1 MVPTNSHTKKKY
13 PALQIASWNV
23 RTMQTGLSGDL
34 EEVTDAP
41 KTSIID
47 RELNRLNI
55 DIAGLQETRLAGF
68 GSIEEK
74 NYTFFWQGL
83 HEEEKRLHGVGFAIR
98 NNLLSKMEP
107 IKKGSERILLMRL
120 RTSSGFATFVCCYAP
135 TLTSDSDLKDR
146 FYSELDDAIKNIK
159 PSDVLYLLGDFNAR
173 VGAEKCLWPEV
184 LGSHGTGK
192 MNENGQRLLE
202 FCSYHH
208 LCITN
213 TFFENKPIHKGTWQ
227 HPRSKTWHQIDF
239 TITKQSNLCNVKNS
253 RTYHSADCNTDHSLV
268 RSKITLVPKAIHKSK
283 KKVPPKIDISKATNK
298 KWKIIFQNKFKSTYK
313 NLPDDDINATDTWK
327 YLQNTIHRCALE
339 TFGTNKKRNR
349 DWYEASA
356 EKIEPFLERK
366 RAAMLKLK
374 ANANHSNKTEHQKFR
389 NEAQRAAR
397 QCANEYFTTLSNRI
411 QRASDTGN
419 IRAMYEGI
427 NQVIGKQIK
436 KPAPLRSK
444 TGELL
449 NDSSQKLERLVE
461 HYVDL
466 YSTNTKVSDKA
477 LESFPQAGPFAT
489 LDLEPSLE
497 DVANA
502 IDRQQ
507 CGKAPGQDG
516 IPPDIIKCG
525 KEVLVGPLHTLLCK
539 CWEEGSVP
547 QDMRDAK
554 IVTLYKNKG
563 DRSDCNN
570 YRGISL
576 LSIVG
581 KVFARVILSRLQFLG
596 TMVYPEA
603 QCGFRPERSTVD
615 MIFATR
621 QIQEKCREQQMPLYI
636 AFIDL
641 TKAFDLVSR
650 EGLFKVLKKIGCP
663 DKLLSIIISFHE
675 NMTGVVN
682 FDGDSSS
689 PFPISNGVKQGCVLA
704 PTLFGIFFSMLLH
717 YAFNDSTEGIYLRT
731 RSDGSL
737 FNLARLKAK
746 TLVRNVLV
754 RELLFADD
762 AALVSHTE
770 DGLQCMLNKFADACK
785 EFGLTISIKKTQV
798 MGLNTPSDPML
809 HLEGQLLETVNDFV
823 YLGSNM
829 SSSATLDT
837 EIKRRIA
844 KASSTMSRLS
854 KRVWDNKKVTKA
866 TKMKVYQACVI
877 SILLYGSESWATK
890 AHQENQLESFHMRC
904 LRRIFGIKWHD
915 RVTNTEVLE
924 EADTLSI
931 HLQLCKRRL
940 RWLGHVRRM
949 QDGRIPKDLLFGELQ
964 EGKRRVGCP
973 QLRFKDVVKRDLKYT
988 GIDHTTWEKE
998 AEDRDNWKSLVN
1010 EKISDGEEE
1019 RRETLKL
1026 KRQRRKARECK
1037 PPLTVMS
1044 CPHCQTV
1051 FETQR
1056 HLYLH
1061 LRTSHNNQTDW
1072 S

>member
-1 MVPTNSHTKKKY
+1 
-13 PALQIASWNV
+13 
-23 RTMQTGLSGDL
+23 MQTGLSGDL

-55 DIAGLQETRLAGF
+55 DVAGLQETRLAGF
-68 GSIEEK
+68 GSIKEK

-83 HEEEKRLHGVGFAIR
+83 QEDEKRLHGVGFAIK
-98 NNLLSKMEP
+98 NNLLSTMEP
-107 IKKGSERILLMRL
+107 PKQGSERILQMTLK
-120 RTSSGFATFVCCYAP
+120 TSTGFTTFVCCYAP
-135 TLTSDSDLKDR
+135 TLSAETDHKER
-146 FYSELDDAIKNIK
+146 FYSQLDDAINKIP
-159 PSDVLYLLGDFNAR
+159 PSHDLFLLGDFNAR

-213 TFFENKPIHKGTWQ
+213 TFFENKPIHKGTWR

-239 TITKQSNLCNVKNS
+239 TITKQSNLRNVTNS
-253 RTYHSADCNTDHSLV
+253 RAYHSADCNTDHSLV
-268 RSKITLVPKAIHKSK
+268 RSKVKLVPKAIHKSK
-283 KKVPPKIDISKATNK
+283 KKGPPKIDISKVTSK
-298 KWKIIFQNKFKSTYK
+298 KWKTKFLNKFQTSYKPSEDDNTTATNTWTY
-313 NLPDDDINATDTWK
+313 LRDTI
-327 YLQNTIHRCALE
+327 YSCALE
-339 TFGTNKKRNR
+339 TFGTKKRRNK

-366 RAAMLKLK
+366 RDSMLKLK
-374 ANANHSNKTEHQKFR
+374 ANANHSNKTEHQRLR

-397 QCANEYFTTLSNRI
+397 QCANEYYTKLSEKI
-411 QRASDTGN
+411 QQASDTGN

-436 KPAPLRSK
+436 KPAPLKAK

-449 NDSSQKLERLVE
+449 TDKNKKLERLVE

-466 YSTNTKVSDKA
+466 YSTNTTVSDKA
-477 LESFPQAGPFAT
+477 LEAFPQASPFSFLDAEPT
-489 LDLEPSLE
+489 LQ
-497 DVANA
+497 DVAEA
-502 IDRQQ
+502 IDSQQ
-507 CGKAPGQDG
+507 SGKAPGQDC

-525 KEVLVGPLHTLLCK
+525 KEVFIGPLHTLFCK
-539 CWEEGSVP
+539 CWEEGNVP

-554 IVTLYKNKG
+554 ITTLYKNKG

-581 KVFARVILSRLQFLG
+581 KIFARVILSKLQFLG

-663 DKLLSIIISFHE
+663 EKLLSIIISFHK
-675 NMTGVVN
+675 NMAGVIS
-682 FDGDSSS
+682 FDGEISS
-689 PFPISNGVKQGCVLA
+689 PFPIKNGVKQGCVLA

-717 YAFNDSTEGIYLRT
+717 YAFNDSTDGIYLRT

-746 TLVRNVLV
+746 TLVRKVLV

-770 DGLQCMLNKFADACK
+770 DGLQCMLNKFSDACK

-798 MGLNTPSDPML
+798 MGLNTSSAPTL
-809 HLEGQLLETVNDFV
+809 HIEGQPLEAVDDFV
-823 YLGSNM
+823 YLGSNI
-829 SSSATLDT
+829 SSRASLDT

-844 KASSTMSRLS
+844 KASSTMSRLG
-854 KRVWDNKKVTKA
+854 KRVWSNKKVSKA
-866 TKMKVYQACVI
+866 TKMKVYQACII
-877 SILLYGSESWATK
+877 SVLLYGSESWATH
-890 AHQENQLESFHMRC
+890 AYQENKLEAFHMRS
-904 LRRIFGIKWHD
+904 LRRILDIKWQD

-924 EADTLSI
+924 EAGTLSI

-949 QDGRIPKDLLFGELQ
+949 KDGRIPRDLLYGELQ
-964 EGKRRVGCP
+964 EGGRKVGRP
-973 QLRFKDVVKRDLKYT
+973 QLRFKDVIKRDFKRT
-988 GIDHTTWEKE
+988 GIDLNTWEGV
-998 AEDRDNWKSLVN
+998 AEDRDNWKDLVK
-1010 EKISDGEEE
+1010 EKISEGEEGRKHALE
-1019 RRETLKL
+1019 L
-1026 KRQRRKARECK
+1026 KRQRRKDRECQ
-1037 PPLTVMS
+1037 PPLSVMS
-1044 CPHCQTV
+1044 CPHCLLA

-1056 HLYLH
+1056 ALYLH
-1061 LRTSHNNQTDW
+1061 LRTNHKNQIDW
-1072 S
+1072 TS